1 MIPAKFSTCEITTFK
16 VDQKTKSIYMN
27 FSREKSYCHYTYT
40 LCFTEV
46 STHVKQQINK
56 KEKLCFIAKFAE
68 FVIHLLYGLHSCA
81 FHEVLL

>member
-1 MIPAKFSTCEITTFK
+1 
-16 VDQKTKSIYMN
+16 MN
-27 FSREKSYCHYTYT
+27 FSREKSYCHYSYT

-68 FVIHLLYGLHSCA
+68 FVIH
-81 FHEVLL
+81 